1 VTADDAGRERSDSSA
16 ADETAPHPAQ
26 ASLWEVFLSRDSL
39 VRALRGVEQD
49 AGAAGVD
56 GMTTGGV
63 GRWLEEQWSSVRSRL
78 DAGAYRPR
86 PVGRVTIAKPWGG
99 ERLVGVPR
107 ALDRLIEQALLQ
119 VLTPVFDSCFDDG
132 SFGVR
137 PGRSA
142 DRAVAAAR
150 QSIQDGA
157 ASAVEVDLDAF
168 FDRVEHDALMA
179 RVARRV
185 DDRRVLRLIRRSL
198 EAGVLADGIEQGS
211 EQGTRQGLAAVA
223 AACERDA
230 GRPRPGAGQ
239 ARASFRGVTPTS

>member
-119 VLTPVFDSCFDDG
+119 VLTPVFDPCFHRRLLRRSAG
-132 SFGVR
+132 TLGRSSGRGGTPVHPGWRGVGGRGR
-137 PGRSA
+137 PGRLL
-142 DRAVAAAR
+142 RPGR
-150 QSIQDGA
+150 
-157 ASAVEVDLDAF
+157 
-168 FDRVEHDALMA
+168 
-179 RVARRV
+179 ARRV
-185 DDRRVLRLIRRSL
+185 DGASRPPGRRRAGAASDPPLPGGRGARRRDRAGKRAGDATRARRCRRCLR
-198 EAGVLADGIEQGS
+198 
-211 EQGTRQGLAAVA
+211 T
-223 AACERDA
+223 
-230 GRPRPGAGQ
+230 
-239 ARASFRGVTPTS
+239 